1 MANVTG
7 SGFPG
12 GSPQPGGSQYDF
24 AKLYQDLLNRFRPN
38 SGPQVTGDIGNV
50 NPNVTYGGVGRNSG
64 QGGARVTSGL
74 GGTPLGAPPP
84 GMPQMR
90 MNPALVGNLGRFSG
104 LGTTALIAGSSALQ
118 GDPLGAA
125 TSAAGGLAAA
135 GLAGGVARMLPGRA
149 GKVAQVALPAVAAL
163 LGGSAAQAVGQRVA
177 AQVPGTPEVAQR
189 SQEER
194 QREFQREQNR
204 LDYQSMSQA
213 EFAQN
218 KELLGYLMTQS
229 VEQAKAMLPIQKD
242 MLRQQL
248 VNQQAL
254 NASNATLYQQMGRT
268 ATMGRAALANIAETG
283 ATTRALIS
291 NNPYAGSVLQ
301 APSISFG

>member
-1 MANVTG
+1 MTPQEIANMQAGLDPRAYYPDYDIARRVRAGELPEELLGRRGATTIPPGSTG
-7 SGFPG
+7 TSNFLQRFLNSQFGKNATQTGAQAKEAGMKAVSAAVRNPG
-12 GSPQPGGSQYDF
+12 RLG
-24 AKLYQDLLNRFRPN
+24 
-38 SGPQVTGDIGNV
+38 
-50 NPNVTYGGVGRNSG
+50 
-64 QGGARVTSGL
+64 GL
-74 GGTPLGAPPP
+74 GATAILAGT
-84 GMPQMR
+84 
-90 MNPALVGNLGRFSG
+90 N
-104 LGTTALIAGSSALQ
+104 ALQ

-125 TSAAGGLAAA
+125 TSAAGGLAGA
-135 GLAGGVARMLPGRA
+135 GLAGGVARMLPGPA
-149 GKVAQVALPAVAAL
+149 GKVAQVALPAVGAL

-268 ATMGRAALANIAETG
+268 ATIGRAALANIAETG